1 MSTEKPPVCVTGANG
16 FIGSWVVQTL
26 LNRGY
31 TTIHAAIFPG
41 TDPSH
46 LHSLAGA
53 SNPGVRILVHEVNI
67 LDADAVSRAI
77 AGCGGGG
84 VFHVASPCTLEDP
97 VDPQKEL
104 VEPAVQGT
112 INVLT
117 AAKRFNVRRV
127 VLTSSISAMVPNPGW
142 PENKVF
148 DESSWTDLDYCKS
161 RQDEHRDLL
170 TNVNADNRIHSIR
183 EWRKTNGNQDQ
194 LPSPTVSGSTK
205 SVIVPLGAPLESLH
219 HQTIAASTQPTTP
232 GAKWAAAPGNGGFT
246 SRPGQQLF
254 SSSRPVHYQQA
265 GPGSS
270 SALRSAEFAERPHH
284 DPLIGRRVM
293 TRWPH
298 DNNFYKAIITDYS
311 AVDARHAL
319 VYDMNTPN
327 ETWE

>member
-41 TDPSH
+41 SDPSH

-67 LDADAVSRAI
+67 LDTDAVSRAI

-117 AAKRFNVRRV
+117 AAKKFNVRRV

-161 RQDEHRDLL
+161 RQLEDPVYGLWALL
-170 TNVNADNRIHSIR
+170 EISSGTDDDRPQSHSII
-183 EWRKTNGNQDQ
+183 G
-194 LPSPTVSGSTK
+194 
-205 SVIVPLGAPLESLH
+205 
-219 HQTIAASTQPTTP
+219 
-232 GAKWAAAPGNGGFT
+232 GNG
-246 SRPGQQLF
+246 R
-254 SSSRPVHYQQA
+254 SSI
-265 GPGSS
+265 S
-270 SALRSAEFAERPHH
+270 SAPYQRGCM
-284 DPLIGRRVM
+284 LIWKSKFTTLSRMHMVQSFELSKHSLMLFHGKR
-293 TRWPH
+293 
-298 DNNFYKAIITDYS
+298 KA
-311 AVDARHAL
+311 
-319 VYDMNTPN
+319 
-327 ETWE
+327 